1 MYQVTR
7 KKIYISKE
15 KRIYNSMF
23 LKVIAF
29 RKGMSGAYSQEDACL
44 KFSQAEGN
52 IEAIWVS
59 GEN

>member
-1 MYQVTR
+1 
-7 KKIYISKE
+7 
-15 KRIYNSMF
+15 MF

-59 GEN
+59 DEN